1 MLVVFF
7 DRTEPAS
14 SIPNPA
20 FEKEG
25 ISMGIC
31 IHQRESKTCTCRKQ
45 MMAPV
50 RRTNIWSMF
59 SRRRA
64 TFVENTSTV
73 IPELFAMRAAPEGS
87 TILARVGL
95 VSVPELE

>member
-1 MLVVFF
+1 
-7 DRTEPAS
+7 
-14 SIPNPA
+14 
-20 FEKEG
+20 
-25 ISMGIC
+25 
-31 IHQRESKTCTCRKQ
+31 